1 MRPLPQSGGAAP
13 LSNRQKAYLSG
24 LAKTAWRILSQ
35 GGGTDEKEQEYRQR
49 EAISCCGRR
58 ISEARNGDFS
68 DLEAHFL
75 ALAGKSGRAF
85 DSAMKADS
93 NPARQALFKLRKLLQ
108 KQGRAE
114 DYAAKILRDKYKT
127 TLTEATA
134 KQLWSVYFDCQ
145 RTFRSTQGKSGGSA
159 SALMTRA
166 AARWSGND
174 DTSIPF

>member
-1 MRPLPQSGGAAP
+1 MKPTFPTGGAAP

-24 LAKTAWRILSQ
+24 LAKAAWRILSQ
-35 GGGTDEKEQEYRQR
+35 GGGTDEKEADYRKR

-58 ISEARNGDFS
+58 ISEARNRDFS

-75 ALAGKSGRAF
+75 ALSGKSGRAF

-93 NPARQALFKLRKLLQ
+93 NPARQALYKLRQLLA
-108 KQGRAE
+108 KQGRDE
-114 DYAAKILRDKYKT
+114 SYAAKILRDKFKT
-127 TLTEATA
+127 TLADASA

-145 RTFRSTQGKSGGSA
+145 RTFRSAKGDAAGSG
-159 SALMTRA
+159 ALIRK
-166 AARWSGND
+166 AARRWEGTD